1 MGDFNFPPSA
11 AFDSRHNLC
20 LGTTVRRGAPGR
32 GCLWALARRRGGCA
46 FCPKRKI
53 APYDLERGVTTFRPL
68 LLPTPGTTYALA
80 QFLAAERRG
89 GGASGRLA
97 AAGAIV
103 KNGADLLVSG
113 VFASLDRQGDLGERT
128 AAFRVLSNHRSR
140 SGPDRREW

>member
-1 MGDFNFPPSA
+1 VIS
-11 AFDSRHNLC
+11 
-20 LGTTVRRGAPGR
+20 
-32 GCLWALARRRGGCA
+32 
-46 FCPKRKI
+46 
-53 APYDLERGVTTFRPL
+53 TFRL
-68 LLPTPGTTYALA
+68 LLLSTPGTTYAPA
-80 QFLAAERRG
+80 QPLGAERRG